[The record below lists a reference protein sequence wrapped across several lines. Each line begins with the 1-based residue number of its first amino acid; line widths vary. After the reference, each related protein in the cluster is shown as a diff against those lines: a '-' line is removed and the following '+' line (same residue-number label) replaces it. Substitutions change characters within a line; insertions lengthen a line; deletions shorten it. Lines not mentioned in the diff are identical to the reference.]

1 MTARSTARHRAEAPV
16 STPLT
21 TVTSALADKV
31 PTTTA
36 ARSGLVLAV
45 SGGLVAGV
53 GLPAQAATPRSDEA
67 TTASLKLPALTP
79 ATDQVAVDQA
89 VTAPVTAR
97 VTFERSAMS
106 ASGKAA
112 AEDAVG
118 TAQAADRV
126 ATVSRSLAR
135 AAYGQQ
141 VAEQRRAELAAQAR
155 RERTAPR
162 ISRSAPRTAP
172 APVNVPSNGS
182 LGSKAIA
189 IASRYFG
196 VPYRYGGTTPRG
208 FDCSGL
214 VQYVYAQLGVRLP
227 RTAQQQYGATTR
239 VARSAA
245 RPGDLVFF
253 FGGGGISHVGIYA
266 GGNMM
271 IAAPHSGTVVRK
283 QPIYSA
289 IVACGRVR
297 G

>member
-1 MTARSTARHRAEAPV
+1 MTARTTARHRAQAPA
-16 STPLT
+16 STPLST
-21 TVTSALADKV
+21 MTAALADKV
-31 PTTTA
+31 PTATA

-53 GLPAQAATPRSDEA
+53 GLPAEAATPRSDEA

-89 VTAPVTAR
+89 VSAPATAQVH
-97 VTFERSAMS
+97 FERTAMS
-106 ASGKAA
+106 ASLRKAP
-112 AEDAVG
+112 EVDS
-118 TAQAADRV
+118 TARAADAV

-141 VAEQRRAELAAQAR
+141 VEQAR
-155 RERTAPR
+155 REAAATAATRRQAPR
-162 ISRSAPRTAP
+162 VSRDAPRTDPTPAP
-172 APVNVPSNGS
+172 APGNGS
-182 LGSKAIA
+182 LGSRAIA

-289 IVACGRVR
+289 NVAFGRVTR
-297 G
+297 

>member
-1 MTARSTARHRAEAPV
+1 MTARTTARHRAEAPV

-21 TVTSALADKV
+21 TVTAALAEKV

-45 SGGLVAGV
+45 SSGLVAGV
-53 GLPAQAATPRSDEA
+53 GMPAQAAPPRNDEA
-67 TTASLKLPALTP
+67 TTASLKLPALAP
-79 ATDQVAVDQA
+79 AIDQVAVDQA
-89 VTAPVTAR
+89 VSAPATAR
-97 VTFERSAMS
+97 VAFERTALT
-106 ASGKAA
+106 ASLKRAV
-112 AEDAVG
+112 DADS
-118 TAQAADRV
+118 TARAADAV

-141 VAEQRRAELAAQAR
+141 VAQARRAEQVQQR
-155 RERTAPR
+155 RTTTR
-162 ISRSAPRTAP
+162 ISRDAPRTAP
-172 APVNVPSNGS
+172 TPVTVPSNGS
-182 LGSKAIA
+182 LGSKVIA

-214 VQYVYAQLGVRLP
+214 VQYVYRQLGISLP

-239 VARSAA
+239 ISRSQAK
-245 RPGDLVFF
+245 PGDLVFF

-283 QPIYSA
+283 QPIYSSN
-289 IVACGRVR
+289 VAFGRVS